1 MGASIGQ
8 ILIICL
14 DVFFWIIVAQV
25 VMSWLIAFGVMN
37 LQNPNARKA
46 VEILQKITDPVY
58 KPLRKIIPSIGGI
71 DISPIIIIFAISI
84 LKNIIATNLIY
95 PQMAY

>member
-1 MGASIGQ
+1 
-8 ILIICL
+8 
-14 DVFFWIIVAQV
+14 
-25 VMSWLIAFGVMN
+25 MSWLIAFGVMN
-37 LQNPNARKA
+37 LQNQNARKV

-95 PQMAY
+95 PYMAY